1 MGMLDMGMTLSFQ
14 QLVVDHEI
22 ARMILRVVR
31 GIQVSGEHLALDVI
45 AQVGIGGHYLAEDH
59 TLEHFKTEAVEAM
72 LFERDN
78 FDGWLARGKREI
90 KEIAA
95 EKARDI
101 LQNHEVDPLAQG
113 VEEEFRKII
122 GTME

>member
-45 AQVGIGGHYLAEDH
+45 SQVGIGGHYLAEEH

>member
-45 AQVGIGGHYLAEDH
+45 AQVGIGGHYLAEEH

>member
-1 MGMLDMGMTLSFQ
+1 MLDMGMTLSFQ

>member
-1 MGMLDMGMTLSFQ
+1 MLDMGMTLSFQ

-45 AQVGIGGHYLAEDH
+45 SQVGIGGHYLAEEH
-59 TLEHFKTEAVEAM
+59 TLEHFKTEAVEAT